1 MYLGT
6 GLFYPYAHEVSSY
19 PLYMLV
25 STTVVLAVSV
35 ALYRGTVRASLIAG
49 VVMGLLMVTQVK
61 NFTFNIPMVGLMA
74 LAGSR
79 TDTDSW
85 LKRLLATIGPMAV
98 ALGVLHATPVE
109 FTPLNVLIM
118 HHREEVNY
126 EIPYTWEETLKAD
139 RANPS
144 PLSPYLPDFLR
155 GGELEAVTGVMMT
168 PPNQNVVSAFPRDGP
183 LRWEVVR
190 ATTIPPLPERL
201 SHNVAQF
208 ATLGPGLGSVLVPLL
223 GLGLAMAVFL
233 PTAVTRRRLGI
244 PTRWWQMGVLVV
256 PLASCFGSFSLKFNL
271 RYVFHAAPTVY
282 VLIGIG
288 VASVAALSV
297 RRGGLLW
304 QGAARLVAVAIGVS
318 MGLALYIR
326 APLMAGP
333 LDDTSLKAAFF
344 RLPPDARQL
353 MGKGYRLVSAYVEE
367 HVGEDTPSTTAHPSR
382 WDSIGP
388 AMSA

>member
-19 PLYMLV
+19 PLYMLI

-74 LAGSR
+74 LAWL
-79 TDTDSW
+79 TDGHGQR
-85 LKRLLATIGPMAV
+85 LKRLLATVGPMAV

-168 PPNQNVVSAFPRDGP
+168 PPNQNVVSAFPQDGP
-183 LRWEVVR
+183 LPRWRSSAV
-190 ATTIPPLPERL
+190 TTIPPLPERL

-223 GLGLAMAVFL
+223 GLGLVMAVFL
-233 PTAVTRRRLGI
+233 PTAATRRRLGI
-244 PTRWWQMGVLVV
+244 PTRWWQMGVRVV
-256 PLASCFGSFSLKFNL
+256 PLAACFGSVSLKFNL

-288 VASVAALSV
+288 VATVAALSV
-297 RRGGLLW
+297 RRGGLLA
-304 QGAARLVAVAIGVS
+304 GAARLVAVALGVS
-318 MGLALYIR
+318 MGLALHIR
-326 APLMAGP
+326 APRWRVRWMTRHSRP
-333 LDDTSLKAAFF
+333 PSSAFH
-344 RLPPDARQL
+344 P
-353 MGKGYRLVSAYVEE
+353 
-367 HVGEDTPSTTAHPSR
+367 TPAS
-382 WDSIGP
+382 
-388 AMSA
+388 